1 MSDERK
7 PKEASKLFYDMIKAG
22 VSPKA
27 TGSKEV
33 KKEDKP
39 KPKK

>member
-1 MSDERK
+1 MSDEK
-7 PKEASKLFYDMIKAG
+7 TLKEASKIFFDVIKAS

-27 TGSKEV
+27 TGVVKK